1 MNWIDNFVRPKIR
14 SILGDKS
21 QIAENL
27 WVKDP
32 ESGEM
37 VFYRDLEA
45 NQWVVPNSGYHMKIK
60 PADRL
65 KNFFDEGQYKLVS
78 VPSVP
83 VDPLKFRDQKRYTD
97 RLKESRAKTGYEDA
111 VLVATGKLYERDV
124 TVAVQDFD
132 FMGGSLGMAAGQG
145 IITGLETAANRK
157 TPFVLFVASGGA
169 RMQEGVLSLMQMPR
183 TTVAVLRLREAGLPF
198 FVVFTDPTTGG
209 VTASY
214 AMLGDVHIAE
224 PGARIGFAGP
234 RVIEQTIREKLPKG
248 FQRSEYLYEH
258 GMVDMV
264 VHRHDLRSTIG
275 SLAAILTKS
284 DAPDALASNKAPA
297 VARSTMRDAAVAAE
311 GDDGDLDTPPNAA
324 HAE

>member
-14 SILGDKS
+14 SILGNKRE
-21 QIAENL
+21 IGENL

-60 PADRL
+60 PIDRL
-65 KNFFDEGQYKLVS
+65 KTFFDEGKYDLVA
-78 VPSVP
+78 VPAVP
-83 VDPLKFRDQKRYTD
+83 VDPLKFRDQKRYID
-97 RLKESRAKTGYEDA
+97 RLKEGRAKTGNDDS
-111 VLVATGKLYERDV
+111 VVVATGKLYNRDT

-132 FMGGSLGMAAGQG
+132 FIGGSLGMAAGQG

-169 RMQEGVLSLMQMPR
+169 RMQEGIFSLMQMPR

-214 AMLGDVHIAE
+214 AMLGDVHLAE
-224 PGARIGFAGP
+224 PGARIGFAGA
-234 RVIEQTIREKLPKG
+234 RIIEQTIREKLPKG

-258 GMVDMV
+258 GMIDMV
-264 VHRHDLRSTIG
+264 VHRHNLRSTIG
-275 SLAAILTKS
+275 SLAGILTKAEAS
-284 DAPDALASNKAPA
+284 DKLTRTAPSLAQASL
-297 VARSTMRDAAVAAE
+297 RDTAMAAE
-311 GDDGDLDTPPNAA
+311 GEDDELGAPNAA

>member
-14 SILGDKS
+14 SFLSNKRETP
-21 QIAENL
+21 ENL

-65 KNFFDEGQYKLVS
+65 ETFFDDGKYSLV
-78 VPSVP
+78 PIAAVP
-83 VDPLKFRDQKRYTD
+83 VDPLKFRDQKRYVD
-97 RLKESRAKTGYEDA
+97 RLKEGRVKTGFDDS
-111 VLVATGKLYERDV
+111 VIVASGKLYGRDT

-132 FMGGSLGMAAGQG
+132 FIGGSLGMAAGQG
-145 IITGLETAANRK
+145 IITGLETAASRK

-169 RMQEGVLSLMQMPR
+169 RMQEGIFSLMQMPR

-214 AMLGDVHIAE
+214 AMLGDIHIAE
-224 PGARIGFAGP
+224 PGARIGFAGA
-234 RVIEQTIREKLPKG
+234 RIIEQTIREKLPKG
-248 FQRSEYLYEH
+248 FQRSEYLFEH

-264 VHRHDLRSTIG
+264 VHRHKLRSTIG
-275 SLAAILTKS
+275 SLAGILMRNEAV
-284 DAPDALASNKAPA
+284 DELASSAMTTTTR
-297 VARSTMRDAAVAAE
+297 VSLRDAAAAAE
-311 GDDGDLDTPPNAA
+311 SDDDLALMPPAA

>member
-1 MNWIDNFVRPKIR
+1 MNWINNVVRPKIR
-14 SILGDKS
+14 SFLNPAAKKDTP
-21 QIAENL
+21 ENL

-60 PADRL
+60 SSDRL
-65 KNFFDEGQYKLVS
+65 ANFFDDGKYQTIPLPA
-78 VPSVP
+78 VPQ
-83 VDPLKFRDQKRYTD
+83 DPLKFRDSKKYVD
-97 RLKESRAKTGYEDA
+97 RLRESRTKTGTEDA
-111 VLVATGKLYERDV
+111 VMVATGKLYGYEV
-124 TVAVQDFD
+124 TAGVQDFD
-132 FMGGSLGMAAGQG
+132 FMGGSLGMAAGQAV
-145 IITGLETAANRK
+145 ITGLETAARKK

-169 RMQEGVLSLMQMPR
+169 RMQEGILSLMQMPR

-198 FVVFTDPTTGG
+198 IVIFTNPTTGG

-224 PGARIGFAGP
+224 PGALICFAGP

-264 VHRHDLRSTIG
+264 VHRHNLRSTIG
-275 SLAAILTKS
+275 SLVGILTK
-284 DAPDALASNKAPA
+284 AEAPA
-297 VARSTMRDAAVAAE
+297 ELTANAPARVIAQAPVAQ
-311 GDDGDLDTPPNAA
+311 GDDDLVTAPPEAA

>member
-14 SILGDKS
+14 SFLGNKRDTP
-21 QIAENL
+21 ENL

-45 NQWVVPNSGYHMKIK
+45 NQWVVPNSGYHIKIK
-60 PADRL
+60 PTDRL
-65 KNFFDEGQYKLVS
+65 ANFFDEGKYDLVP
-78 VPSVP
+78 VPVVP

-97 RLKESRAKTGYEDA
+97 RLKENRAKTGNDDS
-111 VLVATGKLYERDV
+111 VIVATGKLYNRDT

-132 FMGGSLGMAAGQG
+132 FIGGSLGMAAGQG

-169 RMQEGVLSLMQMPR
+169 RMQEGIFSLMQMPR

-214 AMLGDVHIAE
+214 AMLGDIHIAE
-224 PGARIGFAGP
+224 PGARIGFAGA
-234 RVIEQTIREKLPKG
+234 RIIEQTIREKLPKG

-258 GMVDMV
+258 GMIDMV
-264 VHRHDLRSTIG
+264 VHRHNLRATIG
-275 SLAAILTKS
+275 SLAGILTRS
-284 DAPDALASNKAPA
+284 EA
-297 VARSTMRDAAVAAE
+297 VDELARSAAATTGVSMRDVAVAAE
-311 GDDGDLDTPPNAA
+311 GDDDDIAGKPPEAV

>member
-14 SILGDKS
+14 SILGQKRD
-21 QIAENL
+21 IGENL

-60 PADRL
+60 PTDRL
-65 KNFFDEGQYKLVS
+65 KTFFDDGQYNLVS
-78 VPSVP
+78 VPPVP
-83 VDPLKFRDQKRYTD
+83 VDPLKFRDQKRYVD
-97 RLKESRAKTGYEDA
+97 RLKESRAKTGFDDA
-111 VLVATGKLYERDV
+111 VLVATGKLYQRDI

-224 PGARIGFAGP
+224 PGARIGFAGA

-264 VHRHDLRSTIG
+264 VHRHNLRSTIG
-275 SLAAILTKS
+275 SLASILTKGE
-284 DAPDALASNKAPA
+284 PVGELASAAPSI
-297 VARSTMRDAAVAAE
+297 ARASMRDAALAAE
-311 GDDGDLDTPPNAA
+311 GDNDDDEMTVPSAA

>member
-14 SILGDKS
+14 SFLSNKRETP
-21 QIAENL
+21 ENL

-60 PADRL
+60 PVDRL
-65 KNFFDEGQYKLVS
+65 ATFLDDGKYDLIP
-78 VPSVP
+78 VPSAP
-83 VDPLKFRDQKRYTD
+83 TDPLKFRAQKRYID
-97 RLKESRAKTGYEDA
+97 QLKENRAKTGYEDA
-111 VLVATGKLYERDV
+111 VLVATGKLYERPV

-132 FMGGSLGMAAGQG
+132 FLAGSLGMAAGQG
-145 IITGLETAANRK
+145 IITGLETAVRLK

-169 RMQEGVLSLMQMPR
+169 RMQEGVLGLMQMPR

-198 FVVFTDPTTGG
+198 FVVLTNPTTGG

-214 AMLGDVHIAE
+214 AMIGDVHLAE
-224 PGARIGFAGP
+224 PGALIGFAGQ

-248 FQRSEYLYEH
+248 FQRSEYLYSH

-264 VHRHDLRSTIG
+264 VHRHNLRSTIG
-275 SLAAILTKS
+275 SLAAILTN
-284 DAPDALASNKAPA
+284 APPNEAITAGSTKAIA
-297 VARSTMRDAAVAAE
+297 AQSSLRDAAVAAE
-311 GDDGDLDTPPNAA
+311 GDDDIVPPATAA

>member
-14 SILGDKS
+14 SFLSTKRETP
-21 QIAENL
+21 ENL

-65 KNFFDEGQYKLVS
+65 KTFLDDGHYELVS
-78 VPSVP
+78 VPPVP
-83 VDPLKFRDQKRYTD
+83 VDPLKFRDQKRYPD
-97 RLKESRAKTGYEDA
+97 RLRENRAKTGYDDS
-111 VLVATGKLYERDV
+111 VIVATGRLYRRDI
-124 TVAVQDFD
+124 TVAIQDFD

-145 IITGLETAANRK
+145 ILTGLETAVERK
-157 TPFVLFVASGGA
+157 TPFVLFVSSGGA

-183 TTVAVLRLREAGLPF
+183 TTVGVLRLREAGLPF
-198 FVVFTDPTTGG
+198 FVVLTNPTTGG

-224 PGARIGFAGP
+224 PGALIGFAGQ

-248 FQRSEYLYEH
+248 FQRSEYLLEH

-264 VHRHDLRSTIG
+264 VHRHNLRSTIG
-275 SLAAILTKS
+275 SLASILTKAEPS
-284 DAPDALASNKAPA
+284 EELAGPGP
-297 VARSTMRDAAVAAE
+297 VLARTSVRDAAVAAE
-311 GDDGDLDTPPNAA
+311 GDGADLAPLANV
-324 HAE
+324 AE